1 MLKKNGKPHEVF
13 TPFYNDC
20 LKFHKIESVSESL
33 EAKKQNFEK
42 LEKNQFSVDFDYTK
56 GTDYRPIR
64 TLVRMDQSESE
75 KDFYTY
81 NEDIHI
87 HASRKNALRIAQGY
101 DVKKYQ
107 KVRDDMAGNNSTTS
121 TTSLSSYLKERF

>member
-42 LEKNQFSVDFDYTK
+42 LEKNQFSIDFDYTK
-56 GTDYRPIR
+56 GTDFS
-64 TLVRMDQSESE
+64 TNQGLVHVDQSES
-75 KDFYTY
+75 
-81 NEDIHI
+81 
-87 HASRKNALRIAQGY
+87 RKRLLYIQ
-101 DVKKYQ
+101 
-107 KVRDDMAGNNSTTS
+107 
-121 TTSLSSYLKERF
+121 